1 MKCPRPASR
10 ERRRRAGR
18 GALLAG
24 LAALAVAAATG
35 CDSRVGIE
43 GTDYDDG
50 ETAAAA
56 PAAAQPVSPAASETA
71 VTVSLE
77 TADSAAAD
85 ALTHWAIDL
94 QELPQARLVDKC
106 WTMAPRNVET
116 MYADKQAILAALAEP
131 GVDDGTALVWK
142 SPATTASRSAVTVVA
157 QRSDIDTGYACPRVF
172 PSGTEIGFTDAD
184 ARHTVRRYL
193 ARAAGTP
200 LDPADR
206 EATHPLV
213 CAANWDPTGTGRAA
227 TPPLATNPNKLT
239 GVKSFVDDSIT
250 SEQLRT
256 GYLTVS
262 APVTDS
268 TGAQQERTFTVKATD
283 QGYCVGDVS
292 S

>member
-24 LAALAVAAATG
+24 LAAFAVATATG

-43 GTDYDDG
+43 GTDYADG
-50 ETAAAA
+50 GESAAATLT
-56 PAAAQPVSPAASETA
+56 AAQPVTPAAGETA

-77 TADSAAAD
+77 SADSAAAD
-85 ALTHWAIDL
+85 ALTRWAIDL

-116 MYADKQAILAALAEP
+116 MYTDKQAVLAALAEP
-131 GVDDGTALVWK
+131 GVDDGTAIVWK
-142 SPATTASRSAVTVVA
+142 GPAATVVA
-157 QRSDIDTGYACPRVF
+157 QRSDIATGYACPRVF
-172 PSGTEIGFTDAD
+172 PSGSEIGFTDAD

-213 CAANWDPTGTGRAA
+213 CAAGWDPTGSGRSAV
-227 TPPLATNPNKLT
+227 PPLVTNPNKLT

-262 APVTDS
+262 APVTDA
-268 TGAQQERTFTVKATD
+268 TGTQQERTFTVKATD
-283 QGYCVGDVS
+283 RGYCVGDVS